1 MKNLLSIILLALAC
15 SVYGRERQS
24 DRALRRDGGQRG
36 RRPPPGETPPPP
48 DTPPPS
54 AELLFAEPTAGAD
67 IDESS
72 FIFTAQISL
81 TRDRRVEFLVSSP
94 TNMGADSWLPANRL
108 ERLGDISV
116 WTLEYDFDQAGVWAY
131 QVRCVTDGETVEFI
145 TEPVGFTVS
154 DQVTPPNPPDE
165 PNPPPT
171 DGVTATLET
180 IQQVKNAIIAR
191 INQQATL
198 APKFVRLGFHD
209 CVGGCDG
216 CVDLQNPDN
225 NGLDV
230 PIVALDQ
237 VLNQLPT
244 SQTGLSRAD
253 VWALA
258 ALTGAEVSQ
267 PNNNNN
273 AVDFPMFWVGRT
285 DCEELDVCHN
295 AAGQEVLCNSVNGPH
310 RDLPSADLNTTGMVH
325 FFSNNFGFSPRETV
339 ALMGAHTLGT
349 LSVENSGFPGNNGWV
364 NNELVLNNGYYRQI
378 VGGPGNDG
386 VASMEDLLDAPN
398 WFQREQQNNDPDIPD
413 RFFWVRGGGGVGG
426 GGGGGG
432 GGRGG
437 RGRGGGNRERNLQ
450 RGGGGG
456 GNNNGPIMLNADIAL
471 VRDFSL
477 SIEDDGDVSC
487 SFQFDNNNACPFAA
501 MTFRFMAEFRLNNQA
516 WLEAFQEVMTKMV
529 EHGYSTA
536 GGCDAATAPCTLVL
550 DM

>member
-94 TNMGADSWLPANRL
+94 TNMGAEVWLPANRL
-108 ERLGDISV
+108 ERMGDISL
-116 WTLEYDFDQAGVWAY
+116 WTLEYDFDQTGEWSY
-131 QVRCVTDGETVEFI
+131 QVRCVTDAETVEFI

-154 DQVTPPNPPDE
+154 DQVAPPNPPDE

-198 APKFVRLGFHD
+198 AAKFVRLGFHD

-267 PNNNNN
+267 PNNNN

-285 DCEELDVCHN
+285 DCEELDVCRN

-310 RDLPSADLNTTGMVH
+310 RDLPSADLNTTGIVH
-325 FFSNNFGFSPRETV
+325 FFSTNFGFSPRETV

-364 NNELVLNNGYYRQI
+364 NQELVLNNEYYRQI

-413 RFFWVRGGGGVGG
+413 RFFWVRGGGGG
-426 GGGGGG
+426 
-432 GGRGG
+432 
-437 RGRGGGNRERNLQ
+437 GGGNRLRKLQ
-450 RGGGGG
+450 RGGGGGG

-477 SIEDDGDVSC
+477 SMEDDGDVSC

-501 MTFRFMAEFRLNNQA
+501 MTFNFMAEFRLNNQV
-516 WLEAFQEVMTKMV
+516 WLVAFQEVLTKML
-529 EHGYSTA
+529 EHGYSTV
-536 GGCDAATAPCTLVL
+536 GGCDAATAPCTLVPN
-550 DM
+550 